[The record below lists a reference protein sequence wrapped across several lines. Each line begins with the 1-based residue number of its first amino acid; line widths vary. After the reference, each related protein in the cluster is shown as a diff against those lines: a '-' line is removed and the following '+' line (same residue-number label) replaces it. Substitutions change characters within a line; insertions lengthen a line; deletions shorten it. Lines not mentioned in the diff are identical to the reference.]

1 MAYLSE
7 SDLEN
12 FILQDIDSSFSAQIT
27 EIITWVEDYINNYCG
42 IDFENST
49 AEAKYFDGSGNEDL
63 FIGEFQTGQLT
74 EVLVLDSL
82 GNTLAT
88 LVKDTDYW
96 EYPYDNTSMKNTLR
110 LCPDGQYSSW
120 PLHNRAAK
128 VTGKFGRSTIPKAVK
143 LAAIKLAAKI
153 INEGL
158 RGGQVASESLG
169 AYSVTYEKLDESAES
184 LGIKEILNQYREIKL

>member
-1 MAYLSE
+1 MAYLTE
-7 SDLEN
+7 ADLEN
-12 FILQDIDSSFSAQIT
+12 FILQDIDSSFSAQIV

-49 AEAKYFDGSGNEDL
+49 AETKYFDGSGNEDL
-63 FIGEFQTGQLT
+63 FIGEFQTGLLT
-74 EVLVLDSL
+74 EVLILDSD

-96 EYPYDNTSMKNTLR
+96 EYPYDNASMKNTLR
-110 LCPDGQYSSW
+110 LIPGSQYTHW
-120 PLHNRAAK
+120 PLRNHSAK
-128 VTGKFGRSTIPKAVK
+128 VTGKFGRSTVPKAIK

-158 RGGQVASESLG
+158 RGGQVAGESLG
-169 AYSVTYEKLDESAES
+169 AYSVTYEKIDESAES
-184 LGIKEILNQYREIKL
+184 LGIKEILNQYREVRL